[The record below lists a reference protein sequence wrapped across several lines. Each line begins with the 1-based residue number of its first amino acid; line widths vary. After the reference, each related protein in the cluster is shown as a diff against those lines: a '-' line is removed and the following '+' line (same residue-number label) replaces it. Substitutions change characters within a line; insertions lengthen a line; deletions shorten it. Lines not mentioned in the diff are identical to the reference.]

1 MFKILLEENPK
12 MKKNL
17 FTVLSMLAIFAL
29 VLTACAT
36 PTTEAPKP
44 TAVPPTAAPAATA
57 VPKPT
62 EAPNPTEA
70 PKPVGIKG
78 EVTLWHAYSTGSA
91 EESTLAKI
99 VDAVKKKNP
108 DLKLNVLQVP
118 FDKIFDKYKTEVA
131 SGAGPDMFV
140 APNDDLGNLAR
151 GKLILDI
158 TKQLDGKLG
167 DFAPN
172 SVDGM
177 KVDGKIYGVPESA
190 KAVALYYN
198 KSLVDKAPT
207 TTDELLAAVK
217 GGKSLNL
224 FIGAYHDFGFFG
236 SFGGKLLDD
245 NQKCVLDTT
254 GGADA
259 MQYLL
264 DLKKA
269 GAVLE
274 ADYGKFETPFRQGKV
289 AMMVNGPWALGDYKK
304 DLGDKLGVVSMP
316 TGPKGKAGPLNGIDG
331 FYVNPNVKNV
341 DIVVATAMELV
352 SKESSQMYTDGA
364 GHVPIRKDVTSADP
378 LVAAFAK
385 ASADGFPRPQSKEFG
400 NYWEPFGN
408 MFTKVLEGKA
418 TPADGVKEACG
429 LMNKANGK

>member
-1 MFKILLEENPK
+1 MFKILLEENTK

-17 FTVLSMLAIFAL
+17 FTVWSVLAIFAL

-36 PTTEAPKP
+36 P
-44 TAVPPTAAPAATA
+44 VPVPTAAPKAA
-57 VPKPT
+57 
-62 EAPNPTEA
+62 
-70 PKPVGIKG
+70 GLKG
-78 EVTLWHAYSTGSA
+78 EVTLWHAYSTGSS
-91 EESTLAKI
+91 EESTLTQI
-99 VDAVKKKNP
+99 VAAVTKKNP

-151 GKLILDI
+151 GKLILDV

-167 DFAPN
+167 DFASN
-172 SVDGM
+172 SVEGM
-177 KVDGKIYGVPESA
+177 KVDGKLYGVPESA

-198 KSLVDKAPT
+198 KSMIDKAPT

-224 FIGAYHDFGFFG
+224 FIGAYHDYGFFG

-245 NQKCVLDTT
+245 SQKCVLDTT

-304 DLGDKLGVVSMP
+304 DLGDKLGVIAMP
-316 TGPKGKAGPLNGIDG
+316 SGAKGKSSPFNGIDG

-341 DIVVATAMELV
+341 DLVVATALELV

-400 NYWEPFGN
+400 NYWDPFGN
-408 MFTKVLEGKA
+408 MFTKVLEGKS